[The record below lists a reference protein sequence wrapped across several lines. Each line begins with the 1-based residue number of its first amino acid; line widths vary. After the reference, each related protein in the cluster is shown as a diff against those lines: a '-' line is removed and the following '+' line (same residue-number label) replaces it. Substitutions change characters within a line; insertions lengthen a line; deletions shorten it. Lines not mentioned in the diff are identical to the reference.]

1 MPGLDAVDHEARFVE
16 FVEGAVEGNRLAF
29 AAFGPQ
35 IFAHAPVV
43 VGDQGVGRFQ
53 DVAGGTVV
61 LLQAD
66 GFRAGEILQ
75 EALDVFHLRAA
86 PAVDR
91 LVIVADD
98 HHVAVAARQQADPG
112 VLDAVGIL
120 EFVHQH
126 VGETLAV
133 VVEDMRL
140 VQPQLVR
147 AQQQLGEIHQPGA
160 IAGFLI
166 GLIDAQP
173 GGLYRVVVG
182 LDVLR
187 AQALVFLAV
196 DVPHR
201 LTRRPLLLID
211 VQRLDDALEQPQL
224 VVAVEDLEILR
235 QVGFQVVGAQQT
247 MRQAVEG
254 ADPHAAL
261 AGADQMFDTVAHFRR
276 RLVGEGHRH
285 DRIRRTVLHRQQPG
299 DAMHQYPRLAAA
311 RPGQNQQVAARRRH
325 GFTLFF
331 IQAVEQIGD
340 VHRHH

>member
-1 MPGLDAVDHEARFVE
+1 MRPSL
-16 FVEGAVEGNRLAF
+16 LA
-29 AAFGPQ
+29 
-35 IFAHAPVV
+35 I
-43 VGDQGVGRFQ
+43 R
-53 DVAGGTVV
+53 V
-61 LLQAD
+61 L
-66 GFRAGEILQ
+66 AGEILQ

-140 VQPQLVR
+140 VQPQFVR

-182 LDVLR
+182 LNVLW

-201 LTRRPLLLID
+201 LTRRPLLLVN

-235 QVGFQVVGAQQT
+235 QVGLQVVGAQQAV
-247 MRQAVEG
+247 RQAVEG

-261 AGADQMFDTVAHFRR
+261 AGTDQMFDTVAHFRR

-285 DRIRRTVLHRQQPG
+285 DRIR
-299 DAMHQYPRLAAA
+299 
-311 RPGQNQQVAARRRH
+311 
-325 GFTLFF
+325 
-331 IQAVEQIGD
+331 
-340 VHRHH
+340 